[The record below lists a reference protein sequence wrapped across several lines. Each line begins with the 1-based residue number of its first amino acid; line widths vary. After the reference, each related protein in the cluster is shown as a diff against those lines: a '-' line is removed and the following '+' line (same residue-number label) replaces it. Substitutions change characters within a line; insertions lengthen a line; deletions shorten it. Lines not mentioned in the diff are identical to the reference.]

1 MPKDRLASDFKEE
14 VFARLSRFVEVAKDY
29 DITLCH
35 ENEKGIYGDTADR
48 CLELMQ
54 EFYGENF
61 KAIFDPANFVQAG
74 EDTKRASQVCDAFSL
89 CIKLE
94 NFA

>member
-1 MPKDRLASDFKEE
+1 MLLFINYLKIYKKG
-14 VFARLSRFVEVAKDY
+14 VYK
-29 DITLCH
+29 
-35 ENEKGIYGDTADR
+35 NEKDIYGDTADR

-74 EDTKRASQVCDAFSL
+74 EDTKRAYEMMKHYIGYMHIKDARKEKEDVSWLYFS
-89 CIKLE
+89 
-94 NFA
+94 